1 MIVTRSWLNEWIKL
15 DDISTEDLAKTFNN
29 IGLEVDIPNNSIQTV
44 GYMSDYPKLMKA
56 KELLVDIGSYNK
68 MRYKR
73 SGEPI
78 PQGFKQNPTQYIVV
92 FWERV

>member
-1 MIVTRSWLNEWIKL
+1 
-15 DDISTEDLAKTFNN
+15 
-29 IGLEVDIPNNSIQTV
+29 
-44 GYMSDYPKLMKA
+44 MKA